1 MVAQMSESI
10 SRLGRTRTARPTDPQ
25 NVASHASDL
34 LAPVSSQMDSQRV
47 LAMGKRRPGS
57 DEHLGELLSTVLPSQ
72 DSELAHIVVEMV
84 QMSRTLKNSA
94 RNVQTLTDA
103 LKRVVQCAVKQC
115 LLDRELR
122 SLALAD
128 DLTGLYNRRAF
139 LTLASQQLK
148 LSRRNAQGLL
158 LFFVDVDNLKHINDS
173 FGHHEGDLAILRVAD
188 TLEDCFR
195 DSDIIARIGGDEFV
209 VLALETCGESQEA
222 ILRRLETGLG
232 TSNAR
237 ESRYQVS
244 LSVGVAKFDPKHP
257 VSLGDLVSIA
267 DRMMYAQKRDRRR
280 SYASQS

>member
-1 MVAQMSESI
+1 
-10 SRLGRTRTARPTDPQ
+10 
-25 NVASHASDL
+25 
-34 LAPVSSQMDSQRV
+34 
-47 LAMGKRRPGS
+47 MGKRRPGS

-267 DRMMYAQKRDRRR
+267 DRMMYAQKRDRRK

>member
-1 MVAQMSESI
+1 MRESV
-10 SRLGRTRTARPTDPQ
+10 SRLGRTRIPQ
-25 NVASHASDL
+25 PNDSANSGLPQASNFF
-34 LAPVSSQMDSQRV
+34 APVSSRMDSQKV
-47 LAMGKRRPGS
+47 LSMGKRKAAS
-57 DEHLGELLSTVLPSQ
+57 EEHLGELLSTVLPSQ

-84 QMSRTLKNSA
+84 QMSKTLKPNA
-94 RNVQTLTDA
+94 RNVQTLSDA
-103 LKRVVQCAVKQC
+103 VKRVVQCAVRQC

-158 LFFVDVDNLKHINDS
+158 LFFVDVDNLKHINDA

-209 VLALETCGESQEA
+209 VLALDTSGDSQEA
-222 ILRRLETGLG
+222 ILRRLKVALQA
-232 TSNAR
+232 SNAR
-237 ESRYQVS
+237 ESRYELS

-267 DRMMYAQKRDRRR
+267 DRMMYSEKRDRRNR
-280 SYASQS
+280 QMSGT

>member
-1 MVAQMSESI
+1 
-10 SRLGRTRTARPTDPQ
+10 
-25 NVASHASDL
+25 
-34 LAPVSSQMDSQRV
+34 
-47 LAMGKRRPGS
+47 MGKRKAAS
-57 DEHLGELLSTVLPSQ
+57 EEHLGELLSTVLPSQ
-72 DSELAHIVVEMV
+72 DSELAHIVVELV
-84 QMSRTLKNSA
+84 QMSKTLKPNA
-94 RNVQTLTDA
+94 RNVQTLSDA
-103 LKRVVQCAVKQC
+103 VKRVVQCAVRQC

-158 LFFVDVDNLKHINDS
+158 LFFVDVDNLKHINDT

-209 VLALETCGESQEA
+209 VLALDTSGESQEA
-222 ILRRLETGLG
+222 ILRRLKMALEA
-232 TSNAR
+232 SNAR
-237 ESRYQVS
+237 ESRYELS

-267 DRMMYAQKRDRRR
+267 DRMMYSEKRDRRNR
-280 SYASQS
+280 RMSGS

>member
-1 MVAQMSESI
+1 MVAQMSQSI
-10 SRLGRTRTARPTDPQ
+10 SRLGRTRSARPTDPQ
-25 NVASHASDL
+25 NAASHASDL

-209 VLALETCGESQEA
+209 VLALETCGESQQA

>member
-1 MVAQMSESI
+1 MTQSI
-10 SRLGRTRTARPTDPQ
+10 SRPGRVRTGAPVDSQ
-25 NVASHASDL
+25 NSLVPPAIDL
-34 LAPVSSQMDSQRV
+34 FAPVSSQMDSHKV
-47 LAMGKRRPGS
+47 LPMGKRKPGS

-84 QMSRTLKNSA
+84 QMSRTMKTNA

-103 LKRVVQCAVKQC
+103 VKRVVQCAVKQC

-158 LFFVDVDNLKHINDS
+158 LFFVDVDNLKQINDTY
-173 FGHHEGDLAILRVAD
+173 GHHEGDLAILRVAD

-209 VLALETCGESQEA
+209 VLALETTGESQEP
-222 ILRRLETGLG
+222 ILRRLETGLEA
-232 TSNAR
+232 SNAR

-267 DRMMYAQKRDRRR
+267 DRMMYVEKRKRRR
-280 SYASQS
+280 HCVSES

>member
-1 MVAQMSESI
+1 MVAQMSQSI

-25 NVASHASDL
+25 NAASHASDL

-209 VLALETCGESQEA
+209 VLALETCGENQEA

-267 DRMMYAQKRDRRR
+267 DRMMYAQKRDRRK

>member
-1 MVAQMSESI
+1 MRQSI
-10 SRLGRTRTARPTDPQ
+10 SRRGMAGIAPPNDAQTHAVAQETD
-25 NVASHASDL
+25 V
-34 LAPVSSQMDSQRV
+34 LAPVSSRMDSRRV
-47 LAMGKRRPGS
+47 LAMGKRKPGS

-222 ILRRLETGLG
+222 ILRRLETGLE

-267 DRMMYAQKRDRRR
+267 DRMMYAEKRERRR
-280 SYASQS
+280 RHVSQS

>member
-1 MVAQMSESI
+1 MRQSI
-10 SRLGRTRTARPTDPQ
+10 SRLGRTRTDPPADSQ
-25 NVASHASDL
+25 NAASQASDL
-34 LAPVSSQMDSQRV
+34 FAPVSTQIDSRKV
-47 LAMGKRRPGS
+47 LAADKRRPGS
-57 DEHLGELLSTVLPSQ
+57 EEHLSELLSTVLPSQ

-84 QMSRTLKNSA
+84 QMSRTMKNST
-94 RNVQTLTDA
+94 RNVQNLTDA

-158 LFFVDVDNLKHINDS
+158 LFFVDVDNLKQINDT

-195 DSDIIARIGGDEFV
+195 DSDVIARIGGDEFV
-209 VLALETCGESQEA
+209 VLALEASRESQEA
-222 ILRRLETGLG
+222 ILQRLETGLDA
-232 TSNAR
+232 SNAR
-237 ESRYQVS
+237 ESRYKVS

-267 DRMMYAQKRDRRR
+267 DRMMYAEKRDRRSRYVNR
-280 SYASQS
+280 S

>member
-1 MVAQMSESI
+1 MSQSTL
-10 SRLGRTRTARPTDPQ
+10 RLGRTRTAPPTDSQ
-25 NVASHASDL
+25 NAASQASDL
-34 LAPVSSQMDSQRV
+34 FGPVSTQMDSHKV
-47 LAMGKRRPGS
+47 LPMGKRRPGS

-72 DSELAHIVVEMV
+72 NSELAHIVVEMV
-84 QMSRTLKNSA
+84 QMSRTMKNSA

-158 LFFVDVDNLKHINDS
+158 LFFVDVDNLKQINDTH
-173 FGHHEGDLAILRVAD
+173 GHHEGDLAILRVAD

-209 VLALETCGESQEA
+209 VLALETSGESQEA
-222 ILRRLETGLG
+222 ILRRLEAGLEA
-232 TSNAR
+232 SNAR

-267 DRMMYAQKRDRRR
+267 DRMMYAEKRNRR
-280 SYASQS
+280 SRYVNQS

>member
-1 MVAQMSESI
+1 M
-10 SRLGRTRTARPTDPQ
+10 GGTRIAAPADQQ
-25 NVASHASDL
+25 NHTITQASDL
-34 LAPVSSQMDSQRV
+34 FAPLSTQIDSHKV
-47 LAMGKRRPGS
+47 LAIGKRRLGS
-57 DEHLGELLSTVLPSQ
+57 KEHLGELLSTVLPSQ

-84 QMSRTLKNSA
+84 QMSRTMKNSA

-148 LSRRNAQGLL
+148 LSRRNSQGLL
-158 LFFVDVDNLKHINDS
+158 LFFVDVDNLKQINDTY
-173 FGHHEGDLAILRVAD
+173 GHHEGDLAILRVAD

-195 DSDIIARIGGDEFV
+195 DSDIVARIGGDEFV
-209 VLALETCGESQEA
+209 VLALETSGESQEA
-222 ILRRLETGLG
+222 ILRRLETGLEA
-232 TSNAR
+232 SNAR

-267 DRMMYAQKRDRRR
+267 DRMMYAEKRDRRR
-280 SYASQS
+280 RYVSQS

>member
-1 MVAQMSESI
+1 MAGIAPPNDAQTHAIAQE
-10 SRLGRTRTARPTDPQ
+10 TD
-25 NVASHASDL
+25 V
-34 LAPVSSQMDSQRV
+34 LAPVSSRMDSRRV
-47 LAMGKRRPGS
+47 LAMGKRKPGS

-222 ILRRLETGLG
+222 ILRRLETGLE

-267 DRMMYAQKRDRRR
+267 DRMMYAEKRERRR
-280 SYASQS
+280 RHVSQS

>member
-1 MVAQMSESI
+1 
-10 SRLGRTRTARPTDPQ
+10 
-25 NVASHASDL
+25 
-34 LAPVSSQMDSQRV
+34 MDSHKV

-57 DEHLGELLSTVLPSQ
+57 DEHLAELLSTVLPSQ

-84 QMSRTLKNSA
+84 QMSRTLKNSK

-158 LFFVDVDNLKHINDS
+158 LFFVDVDNLKHVNDS

-209 VLALETCGESQEA
+209 VLALETSGESQEA
-222 ILRRLETGLG
+222 ILSRLETGLEA
-232 TSNAR
+232 SNAR
-237 ESRYQVS
+237 ESRYRVS

-267 DRMMYAQKRDRRR
+267 DRMMYAEKRERRR
-280 SYASQS
+280 RYLNQS